1 MKEIHIMEAV
11 SENIHSKIFDEWKH
25 EGFIGCWNSEY
36 INFEISS
43 DPDVICAIYSGC
55 SVTRSEFSFVKALR
69 IRSAWFISSQKT
81 ITLE

>member
-36 INFEISS
+36 INFEI
-43 DPDVICAIYSGC
+43 DNKEYVLTLREVKDGEMWTDVG
-55 SVTRSEFSFVKALR
+55 
-69 IRSAWFISSQKT
+69 
-81 ITLE
+81 TLGKEAKDDSKQQRKR